1 MLLCGRPQGLLQSCY
16 WPPVLLG
23 TLQAT
28 RFLSLPDDLTCVSMK
43 ERWII
48 PRERKIGNQEVQS
61 VLVKKPWPGANCDR
75 YIKNTLYSPARQH
88 RVLDQSHY
96 NSVEPKP
103 LIATIAPGVNDPLQ
117 LVPTK
122 FGHAVKGSV
131 ISYQQRLSEEYL
143 INNYSCTSFPD
154 LPFPNAELR
163 FENYVSVSPARQAY
177 FIGCVESL
185 QASYHRSGGKNQGT
199 KSE

>member
-1 MLLCGRPQGLLQSCY
+1 M
-16 WPPVLLG
+16 
-23 TLQAT
+23 
-28 RFLSLPDDLTCVSMK
+28 
-43 ERWII
+43 
-48 PRERKIGNQEVQS
+48 
-61 VLVKKPWPGANCDR
+61 
-75 YIKNTLYSPARQH
+75 YSPARQY

-131 ISYQQRLSEEYL
+131 ILYQQKLSEEYL

-154 LPFPNAELR
+154 LPLPNAKLR
-163 FENYVSVSPARQAY
+163 FENELSMCLQQDKLTSLDVLSLSRQTPIEVEEKTRAY
-177 FIGCVESL
+177 SQSSL
-185 QASYHRSGGKNQGT
+185 
-199 KSE
+199 